1 MRPILEDG
9 THFEDAYR
17 RLAPR
22 AQAVAE
28 RVLHDRAAA
37 EDVAQEV
44 FMELWRRPS
53 AYRPERGSLSSYVSM
68 LARSR
73 ALDRLRTRAAVT
85 AANERALR
93 QSPPHGRDPDA
104 PIDLVLHRERRR
116 QLLGALAHLPED
128 QRETLLLAFGLGLS
142 TREVAEVVR
151 VPHGTAKS
159 RMRLGL
165 RKARTA
171 LGVAA

>member
-1 MRPILEDG
+1 MRQLLADG

-17 RLAPR
+17 QLAPR
-22 AQAVAE
+22 ARVVAE

-37 EDVAQEV
+37 EDIAQEV

-53 AYRPERGSLSSYVSM
+53 AYSPARGSLSSYISM
-68 LARSR
+68 VARSR

-85 AANERALR
+85 AANERSLR
-93 QSPPHGRDPDA
+93 QSPALGREPDA

-116 QLLGALAHLPED
+116 QLLGALEHLPED

-142 TREVAEVVR
+142 TREVAEVVQ

-165 RKARTA
+165 IKARSA